1 MKWICHPYLM
11 ERANENKSEY
21 VSDPIELENMFPG
34 VDFSL
39 YRELVER
46 YVNGVEGL
54 NGVERVPLFENKI
67 DLLGRTDE
75 FVRWVK
81 EREERYYSCIVKLTY
96 AVLDSYSCIIVS
108 SHATWLH
115 SLRNFSLS
123 YEKEE
128 SREMFKKGQMLAVG
142 LRFD

>member
-1 MKWICHPYLM
+1 MSLLGGLRR
-11 ERANENKSEY
+11 ERNVLLL
-21 VSDPIELENMFPG
+21 VSDCSVVVFFGMKLLHILLLLY
-34 VDFSL
+34 SL
-39 YRELVER
+39 HC
-46 YVNGVEGL
+46 
-54 NGVERVPLFENKI
+54 LF
-67 DLLGRTDE
+67 
-75 FVRWVK
+75 
-81 EREERYYSCIVKLTY
+81 SCIVKLTY
-96 AVLDSYSCIIVS
+96 AVLDSYLCIVVS